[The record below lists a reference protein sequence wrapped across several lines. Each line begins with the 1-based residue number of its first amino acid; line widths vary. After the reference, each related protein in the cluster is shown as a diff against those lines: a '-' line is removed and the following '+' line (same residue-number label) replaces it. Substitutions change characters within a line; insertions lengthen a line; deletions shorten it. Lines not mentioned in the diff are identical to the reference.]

1 MKYLFQF
8 ARILGFCLAG
18 EALHTLVPLPIPGG
32 VWGLVLLLLAL
43 KTGLVKLE
51 QVKQTGHFLVGIMPL
66 LFVPAAV
73 GVMELGPELLDMLLP
88 VIVALVPITILVM
101 GVSGK
106 VTEFLAKKTGG
117 KPNG

>member
-1 MKYLFQF
+1 M
-8 ARILGFCLAG
+8 
-18 EALHTLVPLPIPGG
+18 
-32 VWGLVLLLLAL
+32 LLLLAL

-117 KPNG
+117 KPNE